1 MLKKY
6 ILFGFILWA
15 IHPMNL
21 YAQSIDSLLAHRMQ
35 NTIDSMCL
43 ATNVKGM
50 SACVLYPGKGIW
62 KGVSGISH
70 NGQPITSEMLFGIG
84 SNTKLFTGVLLLKL
98 AQNNVIKLDD
108 SISKY
113 LPTYNYINPHITIR
127 QLLNHTSGLFD
138 VISTPGYMDSILSNP
153 NRLYTP
159 AELMSWLGPPLF
171 APGKGWNYCNTNYI
185 LAGLIAEAATGKS
198 YVKLLRDSILNPL
211 KMDSTFLDV
220 FETVLYPVAHPWQQ
234 ANDNFGVPR
243 KALNSAAWSAGAMYS
258 NAEQMTKWYESL
270 MGGKVLNPT
279 YFKELTTFVGQ
290 GKYGMGIIESIVNGR
305 TVWQHT
311 GTIWGGYNSSMMYD
325 TTTGIIICVLINQL
339 PAQAYQVSSQLLS
352 SATSQTVGIIEA
364 LNNSPKID
372 IYLNPTSGVL
382 HVDIAGKKALS
393 IELYN
398 MQGKY
403 INVFHQ
409 SLLPVEE
416 LSAGVYYLVINTE
429 SGSLVKKFIK
439 Q

>member
-1 MLKKY
+1 MFKK
-6 ILFGFILWA
+6 ITLFSFILWA
-15 IHPMNL
+15 NHAMHL
-21 YAQSIDSLLAHRMQ
+21 CAQPIDSLLASKMQ
-35 NTIDSMCL
+35 NTIDSMRL
-43 ATNVKGM
+43 ATNLKGI
-50 SACVLYPGKGIW
+50 SACVLYPGKGMW
-62 KGVSGISH
+62 EGVSGISH
-70 NGQPITSEMLFGIG
+70 NGQPIATGMLFGIG

-98 AQNNVIKLDD
+98 AQNNVIRLDD
-108 SISKY
+108 SIYKY

-138 VISTPGYMDSILSNP
+138 IISTPGYMDSILSNP

-185 LAGLIAEAATGKS
+185 LAGMIAEAATGKS
-198 YVKLLRDSILNPL
+198 YGKLLRDSILSPL
-211 KMDSTFLDV
+211 KLDSTFLDV
-220 FETVLYPVAHPWQQ
+220 FETVLYPVAHPWQG

-258 NAEQMTKWYESL
+258 TAAQMTKWYESL
-270 MGGKVLNPT
+270 MGGKVLSPA

-305 TVWQHT
+305 TVWQHA

-325 TTTGIIICVLINQL
+325 TATGIIICVLINQL
-339 PAQAYQVSSQLLS
+339 PAQAYQISSQLLL
-352 SATSQTVGIIEA
+352 ATISQTVGITEA
-364 LNNSPKID
+364 LNTSFKID
-372 IYLNPTSGVL
+372 IYPNPTSCVL
-382 HVDIAGKKALS
+382 YIDISGQKLQSA
-393 IELYN
+393 ELYN
-398 MQGKY
+398 MQGKR
-403 INVFHQ
+403 INVFNQ

-416 LSAGVYYLVINTE
+416 LSAGVYYLVINTNG
-429 SGSLVKKFIK
+429 GSVVKKFIK